1 MTDKIQTIE
10 VLSGKDIELI
20 KSILVEGLSNLKI
33 THVVMIVERRKDKN
47 Q

>member
-1 MTDKIQTIE
+1 MSNKITTIE
-10 VLSGKDIELI
+10 ILSGKDIELV

-33 THVVMIVERRKDKN
+33 THVVMIVERSSDKN